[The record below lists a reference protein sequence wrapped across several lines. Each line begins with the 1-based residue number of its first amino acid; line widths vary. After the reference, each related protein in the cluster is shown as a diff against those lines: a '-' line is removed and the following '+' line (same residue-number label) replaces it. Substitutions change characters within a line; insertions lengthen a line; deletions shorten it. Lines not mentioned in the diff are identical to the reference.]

1 MAAALDGVK
10 VLDLTVLL
18 PGPWCTQMLGDLGAD
33 VVKIEQQRTG
43 DTVRWAPPAVRK
55 PPAKEGAAF
64 LLLNRN
70 KRSVTLNLKD
80 PKGRDLF
87 LEMAKKADVV
97 VEGFRPG
104 VVDRLGIGWEAVKKV
119 NPRAVYC
126 SISGYGQDGPYR
138 EWPGHDLNYVG
149 VAGGLGLG
157 AGPKPEVIPL
167 QIADIGGG
175 GSMAVMSI
183 LAALVA
189 RQKTGCGQCIDI
201 SMADGAASWLT
212 LAAAAAIAENRNP
225 TPRERVL
232 SGRYPCYRIY
242 EAADGKF
249 VTLAALEPHFW
260 ENFCKAVNKPEW
272 KGYHM
277 APDDSLAKANAEV
290 EALFR
295 TKPRDEWVKF
305 LNGQD
310 VPAGPASTIPEMF
323 NDPQMLHRKM
333 VVEMEH
339 PKLGKIKVLGSP
351 LKLSDTPPVFR
362 RAAPGLGEHTEE
374 VLKEWLGLDAGK
386 VAELKKGGVV

>member
-1 MAAALDGVK
+1 MAAALDGIR
-10 VLDLTVLL
+10 VLDLTLLL

-43 DTVRWAPPAVRK
+43 DPVRWAPPAVRRGG
-55 PPAKEGAAF
+55 AKEGAAF

-80 PKGRDLF
+80 PRGRDLF
-87 LEMAKKADVV
+87 LEMAKRADVV

-104 VVDRLGIGWEAVKKV
+104 VVDRLGIGWEAVRKV
-119 NPRAVYC
+119 NPQAVYC
-126 SISGYGQDGPYR
+126 SISGYGQDGPYK

-175 GSMAVMSI
+175 GSMALAAI

-189 RQKTGCGQCIDI
+189 RQKTGKGQHIDI
-201 SMADGAASWLT
+201 SMADGVASWLT
-212 LAAAAAIAENRNP
+212 LAAAAAIAEGRNP
-225 TPRERVL
+225 HPRERVL

-277 APDDSLAKANAEV
+277 APDDQLAQANAEV
-290 EALFR
+290 EALFK

-305 LNGQD
+305 LNGQE
-310 VPAGPASTIPEMF
+310 VPAGPANTLLEMF

-333 VVEMEH
+333 VVEMDH

-351 LKLSDTPPVFR
+351 LKFSDTPPLFR
-362 RAAPGLGEHTEE
+362 RAAPALGEHTEE
-374 VLKEWLGLDAGK
+374 VLKEWLGMEAAQ
-386 VAELKKGGVV
+386 VAELKRAGVV